1 MPNSFDCPAVGVIVI
16 ARPTTVVLRDP
27 VEFEYAVEAVG
38 VNTADNAADPRV
50 TGTQS
55 HVAVVVAA
63 ATAPQPEIV
72 VPPNIKFTVPAR
84 EVVAVMTFVVRYCG
98 DPVANARDTV
108 VDAYPTETVK
118 FDVEAVAPVASV
130 TLTDTVEEP
139 ATVGVPEIVPVA
151 VAKLKPFTN
160 VPVNAYVNE
169 ARPPAP

>member
-1 MPNSFDCPAVGVIVI
+1 MIVI

-38 VNTADNAADPRV
+38 VNTADNAADPSE

-72 VPPNIKFTVPAR
+72 VPPNMKFTVPAR
-84 EVVAVMTFVVRYCG
+84 DVVAVITFVVRYCG

-108 VDAYPTETVK
+108 VDA
-118 FDVEAVAPVASV
+118 
-130 TLTDTVEEP
+130 
-139 ATVGVPEIVPVA
+139 
-151 VAKLKPFTN
+151 
-160 VPVNAYVNE
+160 
-169 ARPPAP
+169 